1 MKKTIL
7 ISIAIV
13 LSLIAVFA
21 VKALPS
27 KDESKNKPEQKKGLL
42 VDVIYPEAG
51 NIEHTY
57 SATGKIRAVNRFE
70 IFAQVEGQ
78 LLPSAL
84 QFKEGNTYN
93 KGEVILE
100 LDQQEYNMSLLAQ
113 KSDFITLLTSILPD
127 IKSDYPDSYSIWR
140 NYVLQLDVN
149 KSLAD
154 IPNPKSE
161 QEKFYL
167 YGKGIYK
174 SYYNVRS
181 GEEKLQKYT
190 IRAPFNGVVTSVS
203 AEAGTAVRPGAAL
216 GTMLSTEAYD
226 LEITIPLASM
236 GKIDVGTQAKLHSS
250 ELPNNWTGKVV
261 RVGGDIDEQSQ
272 SVKLFI
278 RTQGKQLKE
287 GMYLTADI
295 QQAPFIGTMSLPR
308 KMINDQNQLF
318 VVENNQLK
326 KLQVEV
332 LSRQG
337 DLAIIK
343 GLNEGTAVLSTVVK
357 SAYHGM
363 PVRIN
368 QQ

>member
-1 MKKTIL
+1 MKKLIL
-7 ISIAIV
+7 LSVAIV
-13 LSLIAVFA
+13 LSLIAVLA

-27 KDESKNKPEQKKGLL
+27 KDKSENKPEQKKGLL
-42 VDVIYPEAG
+42 IDVIYPEIG

-70 IFAQVEGQ
+70 IFAQAEGQ
-78 LLPSAL
+78 LLPSAI
-84 QFKEGNTYN
+84 QFKEGNTYK

-100 LDQQEYNMSLLAQ
+100 LDKQEYSMSLLAQ

-127 IKSDYPDSYSIWR
+127 IKSDYPNSYSTWR
-140 NYVLQLDVN
+140 NYVLQLDVDQP
-149 KSLAD
+149 LAK
-154 IPNPKSE
+154 IPKPESE

-174 SYYNVRS
+174 NYFNVRS

-190 IRAPFNGVVTSVS
+190 ILAPFDGVVTSVS
-203 AEAGTAVRPGAAL
+203 AEVGTAVRAGAEL
-216 GTMLSTEAYD
+216 GTLLSTEAYD

-236 GKIDVGTQAKLHSS
+236 GKIAVGTQARLYSS
-250 ELPNNWTGKVV
+250 ELPNEWTGKVV

-278 RTQGKQLKE
+278 RTKGKELKE

-295 QQAPFIGTMSLPR
+295 QQAPFMATMSLPR
-308 KMINDQNQLF
+308 KMINDQNQLYI
-318 VVENNQLK
+318 VENNQLK
-326 KLQVEV
+326 KLEVEV

-337 DLAIIK
+337 DIAIIS
-343 GLNEGTAVLSTVVK
+343 GLNEGTAVLSSVVK
-357 SAYHGM
+357 SAYDGM

-368 QQ
+368 KQ